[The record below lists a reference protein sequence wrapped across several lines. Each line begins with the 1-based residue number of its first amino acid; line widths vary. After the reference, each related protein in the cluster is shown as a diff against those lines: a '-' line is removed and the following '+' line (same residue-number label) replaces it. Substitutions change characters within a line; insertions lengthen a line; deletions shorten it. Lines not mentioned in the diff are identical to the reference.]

1 MKRVSMKHKTSFQVS
16 LLSKDTAWDGEPE
29 DVCWAHHMPNGGYI
43 TVVSRMT
50 GFGYRDVETGYR
62 SPCGKFWLA
71 SGKCDIRDALQSLFS
86 DVEMAGW
93 VIDRANNCF
102 GAPPYGGYP
111 HLRLETM
118 KARGLA

>member
-1 MKRVSMKHKTSFQVS
+1 MKHKTSFQVS
-16 LLSKDTAWDGEPE
+16 FLDKDTAWDGDPE
-29 DVCWAHHMPNGGYI
+29 NVCWAHHMPDGGRI

-50 GFGYRDVETGYR
+50 GFGYRDIETGYC

-71 SGKCDIRDALQSLFS
+71 SGQHDIRDALDSLFS
-86 DVEMAGW
+86 DGDMAEW
-93 VIDRANNCF
+93 VMDRANNCF
-102 GAPPYGGYP
+102 GSPPTRGYL